1 MKYYLYNSLDIKKL
15 KYYIP
20 EDCKLIDTSK
30 IRYKDFFDSLN
41 SSDEIVLI
49 GGDMSIN
56 YLINLVD
63 IDHLQNNVYLLNDG
77 TSNDFLTDIG
87 GQVDKEILIND
98 YLKNLPTVKV
108 NGMTKKFVNN
118 MGFGIDGY
126 CCEAAEENKIRRP
139 NEETNYTM
147 IAIIGFLFRFRPFH
161 ADIEVDGNSYSF
173 DNVWMAPTMKG
184 KYFGGGMKVAPD
196 QDRKSDHLTVVVLS
210 SKSKLKALMSFPTI
224 FEGKHI
230 EKTDLF
236 TIITGKKVH
245 AKFSRPAA
253 GELDGNVIEDVSEYW
268 VKM

>member
-87 GQVDKEILIND
+87 GQIDKEILINE
-98 YLKNLPTVKV
+98 YLKKLPTVKV
-108 NGMTKKFVNN
+108 NGMSKKFINN

-126 CCEAAEENKIRRP
+126 CCQVAEENKIRRP

-147 IAIIGFLFRFRPFH
+147 IAIIGFLFRFKPSH
-161 ADIEVDGNSYSF
+161 ADIEVDGKTYSF

-196 QDRKSDHLTVVVLS
+196 QDRFSDHLTVVVLS
-210 SKSKLKALMSFPTI
+210 TKSKLKALLAFPTI

-230 EKTDLF
+230 ERKDLF
-236 TIITGKKVH
+236 TVFTGRNVH
-245 AKFSRPAA
+245 VKFSKSCAA
-253 GELDGNVIEDVSEYW
+253 EIDGRAIEDVTEYW
-268 VKM
+268 AKV